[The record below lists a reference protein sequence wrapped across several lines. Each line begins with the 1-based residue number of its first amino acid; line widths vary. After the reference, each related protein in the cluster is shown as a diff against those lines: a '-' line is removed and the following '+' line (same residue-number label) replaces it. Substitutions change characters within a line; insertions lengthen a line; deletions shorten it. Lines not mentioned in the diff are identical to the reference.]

1 MGTYIAK
8 GRLTAWEINKNTQPQ
23 KRKKKKNTT
32 RTAFEISLI

>member
-23 KRKKKKNTT
+23 KRKKKNTT